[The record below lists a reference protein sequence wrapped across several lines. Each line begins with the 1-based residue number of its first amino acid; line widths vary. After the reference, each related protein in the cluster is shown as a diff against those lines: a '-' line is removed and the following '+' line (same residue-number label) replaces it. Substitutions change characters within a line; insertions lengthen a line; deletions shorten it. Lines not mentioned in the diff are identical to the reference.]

1 MTPAFELA
9 DVSFSYGAGVTA
21 LAGID
26 LTIQEGE
33 RVALLGANGS
43 GKSTL
48 LHLLGGLAQPT
59 AGEVRAFGAPLTAEL
74 LRDEARAQAFRRR
87 VGIVFQNADAQLFSP
102 TVRDEIAFGPLHLGL
117 RQGEAQQRVDD
128 MVRLLGLEALV
139 ERAPYKL
146 SGGEQK
152 KVALAAVLAID
163 PDVLLF
169 DEPMSGLD
177 PRTRQWLLEFLEALH
192 VAGKTLVVATHDLA
206 ELERLVD
213 RVVILGEDHRL
224 AAAGPVSEM
233 LGDRALLLSVN
244 LIHEHTHV
252 HGTLVHSHPHAH
264 PPGHEHGAE
273 HDHAQ
278 PHAHAHEAHGHEHAH
293 PHGGADAGAISGDN
307 SGGQ

>member
-1 MTPAFELA
+1 MTAVFELT
-9 DVSFSYGAGVTA
+9 DVSFAYGAGVPA
-21 LAGID
+21 LAGVD
-26 LTIQEGE
+26 LTIDEGE

-48 LHLLGGLAQPT
+48 LRVLSGLAQPT
-59 AGEVRAFGAPLTAEL
+59 GGKVRAFGAPLTAEL
-74 LRDEARAQAFRRR
+74 LRDEAQAQAFRRR

-117 RQGEAQQRVDD
+117 GKSEAQQRVDD
-128 MVRLLGLEALV
+128 MLCLLGLEALA

-169 DEPMSGLD
+169 DEPTGGLD
-177 PRTRQWLLEFLEALH
+177 PRSRQWLLEFLEALH

-206 ELERLVD
+206 ELERLAD

-224 AAAGPVSEM
+224 ASAGPVGEM
-233 LGDRALLLSVN
+233 LGDRELLLSVN

-252 HGTLVHSHPHAH
+252 HGALVHSHAHAH
-264 PPGHEHGAE
+264 PPGHEHGVEHDQALP
-273 HDHAQ
+273 HDHA
-278 PHAHAHEAHGHEHAH
+278 HKAHEHQHAH
-293 PHGGADAGAISGDN
+293 PHHSADAGTN
-307 SGGQ
+307 SGRT

>member
-1 MTPAFELA
+1 MTAVFELTEVA
-9 DVSFSYGAGVTA
+9 FTCGAGVTA
-21 LAGID
+21 LAGVD
-26 LTIQEGE
+26 LTIHQGE

-48 LHLLGGLAQPT
+48 LHLLGGLVQPT
-59 AGEVRAFGAPLTAEL
+59 GGEIRAFGAPLTAEL

-163 PDVLLF
+163 PDVLLI

-293 PHGGADAGAISGDN
+293 PHGGTDAGTGP
-307 SGGQ
+307 GGE

>member
-1 MTPAFELA
+1 MTEVFELA
-9 DVSFSYGAGVTA
+9 NVYFAYGAGVTA
-21 LAGID
+21 LAGVD
-26 LTIQEGE
+26 LTIHQGE

-48 LHLLGGLAQPT
+48 LHLLGGLAQPSG
-59 AGEVRAFGAPLTAEL
+59 GEIRAFGAPLTAEL

-117 RQGEAQQRVDD
+117 GQGEAQQRVDD
-128 MVRLLGLEALV
+128 MVRLLGLESVV

-163 PDVLLF
+163 PDVLLI

-192 VAGKTLVVATHDLA
+192 EAGKTLVVATHELA
-206 ELERLVD
+206 ELERLAD

-224 AAAGPVSEM
+224 AAAGPVGGM
-233 LGDRALLLSVN
+233 LSDRALLLSVN

-252 HGTLVHSHPHAH
+252 HGALVHSHPHAH
-264 PPGHEHGAE
+264 PPGHERGVE
-273 HDHAQ
+273 HDQAL
-278 PHAHAHEAHGHEHAH
+278 PHAHVHEVHGHEHTH
-293 PHGGADAGAISGDN
+293 PHGGSDRGTDAG
-307 SGGQ
+307 

>member
-1 MTPAFELA
+1 MAAVFELA
-9 DVSFSYGAGVTA
+9 DVSFTYGAGVTA

-26 LTIQEGE
+26 LTIDAGE
-33 RVALLGANGS
+33 RVAVLGANGS

-48 LHLLGGLAQPT
+48 LRVLSGLAQPT
-59 AGEVRAFGAPLTAEL
+59 GGEVRAFGAPLTAEL

-117 RQGEAQQRVDD
+117 GQGEAQQRVDD
-128 MVRLLGLEALV
+128 MVRLLGLEALTG
-139 ERAPYKL
+139 RAPYKL

-192 VAGKTLVVATHDLA
+192 EAGKTLVVATHELA

-224 AAAGPVSEM
+224 AAAGPVGQV
-233 LGDRALLLSVN
+233 LGDRALLLNVN

-252 HGTLVHSHPHAH
+252 HGALVHSHPHAH

-273 HDHAQ
+273 HDHAL
-278 PHAHAHEAHGHEHAH
+278 PHAHAHEAHGHEHTH
-293 PHGGADAGAISGDN
+293 PHGGADVGAQT
-307 SGGQ
+307 GGE

>member
-1 MTPAFELA
+1 MTTVFELA
-9 DVSFSYGAGVTA
+9 DVYFTYGGGVTA
-21 LAGID
+21 LAGVD
-26 LTIQEGE
+26 LTIDEGE

-48 LHLLGGLAQPT
+48 LHLLGGLVQPT
-59 AGEVRAFGAPLTAEL
+59 GGEIRAFGAPLTAEL

-117 RQGEAQQRVDD
+117 GQGEAQQRVDD
-128 MVRLLGLEALV
+128 RVRLLGLESVV
-139 ERAPYKL
+139 ELAPYKL

-163 PDVLLF
+163 PDVLLI

-192 VAGKTLVVATHDLA
+192 EAGKTLVVATHELA
-206 ELERLVD
+206 ELERLAD

-224 AAAGPVSEM
+224 AAAGPVGGM
-233 LGDRALLLSVN
+233 LSDRALLLSVN

-252 HGTLVHSHPHAH
+252 HGALVHSHPHAH
-264 PPGHEHGAE
+264 PPGHERGVE
-273 HDHAQ
+273 HDQAL
-278 PHAHAHEAHGHEHAH
+278 PHAHVHEVHGHEHTH
-293 PHGGADAGAISGDN
+293 PHGGSDRGTDAG
-307 SGGQ
+307 